1 MQEKFP
7 LQCLFL
13 IRVCSRD
20 YVVFRTENIR
30 SKKDAKKAELHRHAG
45 PLYLK
50 DLNGCN
56 GDEVKRAGM
65 ALQYPLLAAFV
76 VQSVFLLS
84 TE

>member
-56 GDEVKRAGM
+56 GEGKCSFIGT
-65 ALQYPLLAAFV
+65 PI
-76 VQSVFLLS
+76 FLS
-84 TE
+84 RYRDSRG

>member
-30 SKKDAKKAELHRHAG
+30 SKKDAKKAELRETCIKAG
-45 PLYLK
+45 AFRK
-50 DLNGCN
+50 
-56 GDEVKRAGM
+56 
-65 ALQYPLLAAFV
+65 AFV
-76 VQSVFLLS
+76 LDVRRK
-84 TE
+84 EM